1 MISTDKE
8 FKSDKEK
15 IREALK
21 LENFICPTRNFNYP
35 CVVCKECR
43 EMDLKQYFL
52 ENGLIEKTKNSSL
65 ISMVFELRDPFDDM
79 LLKRLSNSLADAAKI
94 VQKEPEPGF
103 TITFFISDAL
113 LERVENKEDLV
124 NFIANFKHTFLT
136 ETIAAKSAINKWE
149 RSTVKRL
156 VWDMGIR

>member
-1 MISTDKE
+1 
-8 FKSDKEK
+8 
-15 IREALK
+15 
-21 LENFICPTRNFNYP
+21 
-35 CVVCKECR
+35 
-43 EMDLKQYFL
+43 MDLKQYFL

-79 LLKRLSNSLADAAKI
+79 LLKRLSNSLAEAAKI

-113 LERVENKEDLV
+113 LERVENKQDLV
-124 NFIANFKHTFLT
+124 NFIADFKHTFLT

-156 VWDMGIR
+156 VWNMGIR

>member
-1 MISTDKE
+1 MISTNKE
-8 FKSDKEK
+8 FKTDKEK
-15 IREALK
+15 IKEALK
-21 LENFICPTRNFNYP
+21 LEK
-35 CVVCKECR
+35 V
-43 EMDLKQYFL
+43 
-52 ENGLIEKTKNSSL
+52 
-65 ISMVFELRDPFDDM
+65 
-79 LLKRLSNSLADAAKI
+79 
-94 VQKEPEPGF
+94 PEPGF

-136 ETIAAKSAINKWE
+136 ETISAKSAINKWE